1 MTVLKGLKRHSLGP
15 ADRSTDISF
24 CLCKILVFLANHP
37 SWKEE
42 GRDTK
47 IGDGIIQDT
56 SGDVIFNVQFE
67 AIACKPEKDEVLD
80 GKVLDVTSTGIVVQ
94 SGPIST
100 FITMKVNS
108 LLLANQIR
116 RNAWSTNTIRLQTD
130 GSKRT
135 S

>member
-1 MTVLKGLKRHSLGP
+1 
-15 ADRSTDISF
+15 
-24 CLCKILVFLANHP
+24 LVFLANHP

-116 RNAWSTNTIRLQTD
+116 KNAWSTNTIRRRTD